1 MELQVLA
8 IFRPL
13 KSLAFVS
20 DFCMKTTD
28 ICHCCLRSIPRCCG
42 DSDTPF
48 KFKSFLNYFCLT

>member
-28 ICHCCLRSIPRCCG
+28 ICHYCLRSIPRCCG
-42 DSDTPF
+42 DSEIPHSNSNRFSTIF
-48 KFKSFLNYFCLT
+48 V